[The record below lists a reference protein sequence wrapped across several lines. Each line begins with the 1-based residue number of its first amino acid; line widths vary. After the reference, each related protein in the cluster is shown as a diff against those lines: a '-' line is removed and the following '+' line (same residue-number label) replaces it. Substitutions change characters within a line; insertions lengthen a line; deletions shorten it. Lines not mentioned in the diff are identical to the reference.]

1 MGRGHPLPIIFLI
14 KSACLMFVKE
24 YQLKYNRTNTPQP
37 KINSSKDLF
46 DFLLAH
52 VYDENEINIYENFYI
67 LLLNPANKIKGFARI
82 SQGGI
87 NGTSA
92 DPRIIAKYAVE
103 TLATAVVLTHNHPSG
118 NTTPSTADRK
128 LTETVTKALQLL
140 EIKVL
145 DHIVMTENNYF
156 SFADNGMI

>member
-1 MGRGHPLPIIFLI
+1 MY
-14 KSACLMFVKE
+14 VKE

-37 KINSSKDLF
+37 QINSSKDLF

-67 LLLNPANKIKGFARI
+67 LLLNPANKIKGFVRI

-103 TLATAVVLTHNHPSG
+103 ALATAVVLTHNHPSG

-128 LTETVTKALQLL
+128 LTETVAKALQLL

-156 SFADNGMI
+156 SFADSGMI